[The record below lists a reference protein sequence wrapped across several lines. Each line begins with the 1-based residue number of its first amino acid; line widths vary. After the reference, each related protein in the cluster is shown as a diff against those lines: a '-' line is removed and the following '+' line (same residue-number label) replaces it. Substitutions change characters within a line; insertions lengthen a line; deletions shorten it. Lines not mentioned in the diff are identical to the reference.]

1 MKCYDGHRTVERG
14 FRTKRV
20 NEIVA
25 LRRRRYHKIN
35 KGTEGAGMALP
46 PYIVILGNVGKLR
59 RGNYIVIIH
68 IAKLAL
74 KRSRTK
80 D

>member
-1 MKCYDGHRTVERG
+1 
-14 FRTKRV
+14 
-20 NEIVA
+20 
-25 LRRRRYHKIN
+25 
-35 KGTEGAGMALP
+35 MALP